1 MVPASELEALARRAE
16 IDGTAPRV
24 GVIIDRGGQ
33 VLLLERD
40 DSGPIKVPLKL
51 PGATVK
57 TGESLAE
64 AVARGVREETGLVVT
79 GIRHHVGDFD
89 YLSPDAHPV
98 RRLHFAVDVV
108 AFEPIHLT
116 AHARYVWAPLDGQL
130 PVTSSIRG
138 ILSAYRDLV
147 RDGNPRAGSPS

>member
-1 MVPASELEALARRAE
+1 MVSASELAALARQAE

-40 DSGPIKVPLKL
+40 DTGPVKVPLKL
-51 PGATVK
+51 PGATVRA
-57 TGESLAE
+57 GETLAE

-79 GIRHHVGDFD
+79 GIRYHVGDFD

-98 RRLHFAVDVV
+98 RRLHFAVDVA
-108 AFEPIHLT
+108 AFEPIQLT
-116 AHARYVWAPLDGQL
+116 AHARYAWTPLDGPL

-138 ILSAYRDLV
+138 ILGAYRDLV
-147 RDGNPRAGSPS
+147 HH